1 MIQKNQEYIGI
12 VEDMGMNGEGVIKND
27 GITVFVPFAIAGEK
41 IKYKILKASG
51 RVAYAKLLEVFTPAE
66 ERVRPKCPVFSKCGG
81 CDLQHVKYIEQ
92 LKIKE
97 NKIKNCFKKIAFTE
111 VNLKPSVK
119 SDLDFRYRNKLQLP
133 VGETEN
139 GTAIGFYALNSHRI
153 VPVTDCLI
161 NPEWTA
167 SIISS
172 TKKFMEETG
181 LKGYNELTGSGD
193 IREITVKEI
202 RGALIIT
209 AVILGKS
216 LRKVE
221 RFVEILK
228 EELKCEF
235 SLFINHNDKKGNFVY
250 GDEFTLVYGKETYSS
265 EMLGIKYKTGV
276 RSFSQVNTSVCE
288 KLYSAV
294 NSLVEGENITVIDAY
309 SGAGLMTALLSKKAN
324 KAIGIEIVKEA
335 VQIAD
340 ELAEE
345 NGLKDKITN
354 YNGKC
359 EDILPDVIRREKEA
373 GNDTVI
379 VLDPPRKGCDLS
391 VINAVKNSGADKV
404 IYVSCKPSTFARD
417 VGLLIGTLEV
427 KENQIVKAEE
437 NNGTYNIDFARAFD
451 MFPQTKHVETLLVL
465 SHK

>member
-1 MIQKNQEYIGI
+1 MLQKNQEYIGI

-27 GITVFVPFAIAGEK
+27 GTTVFVPFAIAGEK
-41 IKYKILKASG
+41 IKYKILKVSG

-66 ERVRPKCPVFSKCGG
+66 ERVRAKCPVFSKCGG
-81 CDLQHVKYIEQ
+81 CDLQHVKYVEQ

-97 NKIKNCFKKIAFTE
+97 NKIKNCFKKIAFTDI
-111 VNLKPSVK
+111 NLKTTVK
-119 SDLDFRYRNKLQLP
+119 SDLDYRYRNKLQLP

-139 GTAIGFYALNSHRI
+139 GTIIGFYALNSHRI
-153 VPVTDCLI
+153 VPVSDCFI

-167 SIISS
+167 QIISVVKS
-172 TKKFMEETG
+172 FMAETG
-181 LKGYNELTGSGD
+181 LKGYNEISGAGD
-193 IREITVKEI
+193 IREVTVKEI
-202 RGALIIT
+202 CGALIIT
-209 AVILGKS
+209 IVA
-216 LRKVE
+216 LRKNLPNIE
-221 RFVEILK
+221 RLIQLFK
-228 EELKCEF
+228 EELKSEF
-235 SLFINHNDKKGNFVY
+235 SLFINFNDKKGNFVY

-276 RSFSQVNTSVCE
+276 RSFSQVNTGVCE

-294 NSLVEGENITVIDAY
+294 NTLVDGENITVIDAY

-324 KAIGIEIVKEA
+324 KAVGIEIVSEA
-335 VQIAD
+335 VKIAN

-379 VLDPPRKGCDLS
+379 VLDPPRKGCDIS

-404 IYVSCKPSTFARD
+404 IYVSCKPSTLARD

>member
-1 MIQKNQEYIGI
+1 MLQKNQEFIGI
-12 VEDMGMNGEGVIKND
+12 VEDMGMNGEGVIRND
-27 GITVFVPFAIAGEK
+27 GVTVFVPFAIVGEK
-41 IKYKILKASG
+41 IKYKILKVSG

-97 NKIKNCFKKIAFTE
+97 NKIKNCFKKIAFTDI
-111 VNLKPSVK
+111 NLKNTVK
-119 SDLDFRYRNKLQLP
+119 SDLDYRYRNKLQLP

-139 GTAIGFYALNSHRI
+139 GTVIGFYALNSHRI
-153 VPVTDCLI
+153 VPVTDCFI

-167 SIISS
+167 QVISAV
-172 TKKFMEETG
+172 KKYMKDAG
-181 LKGYNELTGSGD
+181 LKGYNELTATGD
-193 IREITVKEI
+193 VREVTVKEI

-209 AVILGKS
+209 VVILGKN
-216 LRKVE
+216 LPKTE
-221 RFVEILK
+221 RLIEFLK
-228 EELKCEF
+228 EELICEF
-235 SLFINHNDKKGNFVY
+235 SLFINYNDKKGNFVY
-250 GDEFTLVYGKETYSS
+250 GDVFSLIYGNETYSS

-276 RSFSQVNTSVCE
+276 RSFSQVNTGVCE

-294 NSLVEGENITVIDAY
+294 NSLIDGENITVIDAY
-309 SGAGLMTALLSKKAN
+309 SGAGLMTCLLSKKAK
-324 KAIGIEIVKEA
+324 KAIGIEIVSEA
-335 VQIAD
+335 VKIAN

-379 VLDPPRKGCDLS
+379 VLDPPRKGCDIS

-404 IYVSCKPSTFARD
+404 IYVSCKPSTLARD
-417 VGLLIGTLEV
+417 VGLLIGTLEI

-437 NNGTYNIDFARAFD
+437 NSGTYNIDFARAFD